1 VCGQEKFAIP
11 KCNRV
16 ERGRYVGERIV
27 LPLPAGAKRKV
38 GSDVDYSQYS
48 VAFRKGKSRVYMT
61 GIYGPL
67 ATSGQIPKYMA
78 SENVASRRNWNFG
91 ETEGVDAAGTLAN
104 GNYWRYFGTYGES
117 VQYYDIS
124 KEAATY
130 FDQIMDS
137 ACYNPPN

>member
-1 VCGQEKFAIP
+1 
-11 KCNRV
+11 
-16 ERGRYVGERIV
+16 
-27 LPLPAGAKRKV
+27 
-38 GSDVDYSQYS
+38 
-48 VAFRKGKSRVYMT
+48 MT